1 MEEKMKF
8 ENKLNRLDEIV
19 DTMTKKTLPLEEAL
33 SLYEEGNKII
43 KELDEALK
51 EAEDKIEK
59 VIESK

>member
-8 ENKLNRLDEIV
+8 EDKLNRLDDIV
-19 DTMTKKTLPLEEAL
+19 DTMTNKTLPLEEAI

-43 KELDEALK
+43 KELDAALK
-51 EAEDKIEK
+51 EAENKIEK